1 MPAYYAMGYLSGGP
15 FQHYDYRRTS
25 ACEDAERLGMSGVW
39 QAHYQGPAPSR
50 WPQDHQGTRGHHAAG
65 CPLHP
70 LVGRSAYRCGLTR
83 APHPCAMEVTPCG
96 PCALRRVT
104 GTRGP
109 LPRPTTRLTSLL
121 GASAR
126 CRRPASAV
134 RGPSAGT
141 PHPWQALP
149 CSPTLMPHAPQ
160 PARAA
165 EHPHAGALLCT
176 RAAGHT
182 PDSAPGAGPHAAH
195 TPSATPAAG
204 APPPWPPRRS

>member
-160 PARAA
+160 PA
-165 EHPHAGALLCT
+165 P
-176 RAAGHT
+176 HT
-182 PDSAPGAGPHAAH
+182 PGRGHQADPPDCHAAASRN
-195 TPSATPAAG
+195 TRYG
-204 APPPWPPRRS
+204 APQGLPACDALATRSAASFV